1 MSDPIEFESKP
12 ACSSEKVVT
21 NEKPAIDSPFFLLA
35 DRELLERPSF
45 SFRLQ
50 VTLGFLL
57 LFILSLTIVM
67 GSMFAINRIQ
77 EKIHSVQT
85 WEKYLFNIEQARR
98 WEKNY
103 FLYGTNLDDADQN
116 ASNAKIILSQNLEKI
131 VIIVSPGQTEMIV
144 KHLDTYIK
152 LLHELRVL
160 GKKGIKETARKHEIE
175 TALRKHGKE
184 MVERAASLVSE
195 EQESINARL
204 RLIHS
209 LLFSFQCLF
218 FVLILYV
225 THLLAQRFMKPL
237 NRLIDH
243 AQRIAKGDFTPIK
256 PMRKYRDEFTTVEVA
271 INGMLKELDSH
282 QTSMVES
289 HKLRAIGTLTAGV
302 AHELNNPLN
311 NIMLTAHSLL
321 EDYKDLSEAEQVEMI
336 NDIIGETDR
345 SRSIVRNLLDF
356 TRESESVS
364 EPIDLGALVD
374 TTTRLAL
381 NQAKVSGVNIEVK
394 AQPKLPQIRGDKQQ
408 LKQVFLNL
416 ILNALDAVGKNGKI
430 EIRVE
435 NAPTPGFLAVRVK
448 DDGCGIPAH
457 ILPHIFDPFFTTKS
471 VGKGTG
477 LGLSVSQGIV
487 TKHGGRINVACEE
500 EKYTTFT
507 VTLPFDRY
515 SRGY

>member
-1 MSDPIEFESKP
+1 MADPIEFESK
-12 ACSSEKVVT
+12 SSKEGGSNKNT
-21 NEKPAIDSPFFLLA
+21 TIDAPFCRLA
-35 DRELLERPSF
+35 DRKLLERPSF

-50 VTLGFLL
+50 VILGFLVF
-57 LFILSLTIVM
+57 FILSMVIII
-67 GSMFAINRIQ
+67 GSMVVINRIQ
-77 EKIHSVQT
+77 KKLHLVQT
-85 WEKYLFNIEQARR
+85 WERYLFDIEQARR

-103 FLYGTNLDDADQN
+103 FLYGTNLNDAVQS
-116 ASNAKIILSQNLEKI
+116 ARNAKIILSQNLEKLQI
-131 VIIVSPGQTEMIV
+131 SVSPQHTKKIV
-144 KHLDTYIK
+144 KHLDAYIE
-152 LLHELRVL
+152 LLHELVVL
-160 GKKGIKETARKHEIE
+160 EKEGGKTTARKHEIE
-175 TALRKHGKE
+175 ITLRKHGKE
-184 MVERAASLVSE
+184 MVAVAASLASE
-195 EQESINARL
+195 EQNSINEWL
-204 RLIHS
+204 DLIQRVPVYS
-209 LLFSFQCLF
+209 LVVLLF
-218 FVLILYV
+218 LIIYV
-225 THLLAQRFMKPL
+225 THFLSQRFMKPL
-237 NRLIDH
+237 NRLVDH
-243 AQRIAKGDFTPIK
+243 TQRIATGDFTPVTPI
-256 PMRKYRDEFTTVEVA
+256 RKYRDEFTTVEVA
-271 INGMLKELDSH
+271 INRMLKELDSH
-282 QTSMVES
+282 QTSMLES

-311 NIMLTAHSLL
+311 NIMLTAHLLL
-321 EDYKDLSEAEQVEMI
+321 EDYKDLSETEQVEMI
-336 NDIIGETDR
+336 NDIIGETAR

-374 TTTRLAL
+374 TTTKLAL

-435 NAPTPGFLAVRVK
+435 NAPTPGFLAVHVQ
-448 DDGCGIPAH
+448 DNGCGIPGH

-487 TKHGGRINVACEE
+487 TKHGGRIKVASEE
-500 EKYTTFT
+500 GKSTTFT
-507 VTLPFDRY
+507 VMLPFDRY